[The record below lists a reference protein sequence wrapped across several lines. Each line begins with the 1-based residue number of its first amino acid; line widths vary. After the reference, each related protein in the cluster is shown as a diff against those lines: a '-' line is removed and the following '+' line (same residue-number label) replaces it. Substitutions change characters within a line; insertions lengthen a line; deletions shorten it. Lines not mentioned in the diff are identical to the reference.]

1 MSRGGDSHYGVAV
14 VTPRPNG
21 LNSIDPAQRELALR
35 VGRAWREL
43 RRGASMGALMDYL
56 FGKGDDALETGQMDT
71 LDLLVTQD
79 AWRMGDL
86 ADALR
91 VDPSTATRA
100 VQRLERVGLATRCGG
115 SDDKRVVMVSVT
127 DKGRHRHAEALIRR
141 QALLANIMQSFD
153 RDEWPVLAE
162 LLERFVGS
170 LDEFMN
176 DVRDSSTETGTS

>member
-1 MSRGGDSHYGVAV
+1 M
-14 VTPRPNG
+14 VTPRPSA

-35 VGRAWREL
+35 VGRAWRDM
-43 RRGASMGALMDYL
+43 RRGASMGSPMDYL

-100 VQRLERVGLATRCGG
+100 VQRLERAGLANRCGG
-115 SDDKRVVMVSVT
+115 SDDKRVVMVSAT
-127 DKGRHRHAEALIRR
+127 EQGRRRHDEALTRR
-141 QALLANIMQSFD
+141 QALLARIMESYD
-153 RDEWPVLAE
+153 RDEWPALAE
-162 LLERFVGS
+162 FLERFVGA
-170 LDEFMN
+170 LDDFVVEVKDTN
-176 DVRDSSTETGTS
+176 TANGGERR